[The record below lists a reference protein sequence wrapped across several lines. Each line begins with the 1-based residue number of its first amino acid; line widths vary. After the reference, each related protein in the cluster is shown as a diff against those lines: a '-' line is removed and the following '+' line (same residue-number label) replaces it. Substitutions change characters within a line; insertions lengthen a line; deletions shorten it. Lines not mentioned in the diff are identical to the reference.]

1 MWLSNPEITE
11 CHGKAYDTVLYHL
24 NHHHGRF
31 FPQKG
36 TPLAAVLRPS
46 PYGQLEGTPLTDRK
60 RLPPSR
66 LSRKALPPQK
76 TTSPEAHL
84 EPRAEPSAEPRAEL
98 LACTW
103 RLEAHAPRDRT
114 FYEAWQPPRRL
125 GNSKRGFLVGR
136 KYFRTCPQTLEPHTT
151 WLQVCVNALFHRFRA
166 SKVRFSALSR
176 IVR

>member
-1 MWLSNPEITE
+1 MPWKSIRHSTVSFEPPPWSVFPTE
-11 CHGKAYDTVLYHL
+11 GHPPRRRIEAI
-24 NHHHGRF
+24 
-31 FPQKG
+31 
-36 TPLAAVLRPS
+36 PS
-46 PYGQLEGTPLTDRK
+46 WTARGYPPHGQLEGIPLTDRK

-66 LSRKALPPQK
+66 LSKEALPPQK